1 MSRAPELACDVIDLR
16 EVARRGRSTRQGRD
30 HAEEL
35 PAAEVGHLQSELGG
49 HHLVAVTG
57 DGVNDSPALKKADT
71 GIAMGIAGSD
81 VAKEAADI
89 ILMDD
94 NFASIVKGIAEGRL
108 IFDNLQKCIVYVLSS
123 NVPEIIP
130 FLVFIAGQHTP
141 LTD

>member
-1 MSRAPELACDVIDLR
+1 
-16 EVARRGRSTRQGRD
+16 
-30 HAEEL
+30 
-35 PAAEVGHLQSELGG
+35 LGG

-130 FLVFIAGQHTP
+130 FLVFIAGELLQPALQAVGALSCSSPPQEKFLLH
-141 LTD
+141 LKLS